1 MFSAT
6 KMTYSSEKLRFLA
19 CEQVESTLKGLF
31 PFSQVLPFGSSVNS
45 FGKLNSDLDMVITL
59 KNLNQSQKSK
69 SRLVFHTRGKN
80 ELQSKQLMSFVSY
93 SLQVCVFHICAS
105 THLKPHLYFHRIL
118 FLAVKM
124 STMYSMLKSP

>member
-59 KNLNQSQKSK
+59 KNLNQGQKSK

-93 SLQVCVFHICAS
+93 SLQVC
-105 THLKPHLYFHRIL
+105 HLECF
-118 FLAVKM
+118 
-124 STMYSMLKSP
+124 